1 MSVKTAN
8 ANQIRKTVRKKH
20 VAKPAARAQTSQ
32 ADRLVLQ
39 RAVANP
45 ASASPADIQTLQR
58 AYGNRAVTGL
68 IQAKLKVGP
77 AGDKYEQEA
86 DRVAQQV
93 MGMSTP
99 VAVGQAGK
107 GSQLAQRQAEE
118 EEVQMKPARLGK
130 GGLPLAA
137 SITPLVQRQQ
147 EEEEVQMKRRQGA
160 DGSFQ
165 ASPGLQTRLAAHQG
179 GGQPLPAHVRAFMEP
194 RFGADFSNVRVHADG
209 EAAQMSQ
216 RLSAQA
222 FTHGQ
227 DIYLSAGQYSPGS
240 DAGKRLLAHE
250 LTHVVQQSGA
260 QARANDVSTLRIQ
273 RALNFEPTNWKDT
286 QQISWVKGQD
296 HPDHD
301 NVLGFSGG
309 GGTRLWV
316 KTNESVAEARAAASL
331 VASAAQIRA
340 GRMPPGQTWRIS
352 TPQVR
357 EAAREDRTG
366 MVNKLGK
373 LQPKPSRVQKRQ
385 LKATLLQAADVHIST
400 HAGGEMGDQPVPQ
413 AQEPW
418 LQDPGFRRALGY
430 VGLLDIIMAN
440 FDRIIGMVGPQNWK
454 VERPNPTLHLID
466 NLQRGFGFDLTFEQW
481 SQNPWIQFV
490 RARNWAGMKAQLM
503 GYWAADPQF
512 QMIPAN
518 QQDAWVNDFMAGMQE
533 AWGDL
538 DAVRQALQA
547 SMPPSP
553 KRDVLI
559 QRIVYLRGWQAGHRW
574 RAAHPQAN
582 H

>member
-1 MSVKTAN
+1 VSVKTAN

-45 ASASPADIQTLQR
+45 ASASPADILALQR

-77 AGDKYEQEA
+77 VGDKYEQEA
-86 DRVAQQV
+86 DRVARQV

-107 GSQLAQRQAEE
+107 GSQLAQRQVEE
-118 EEVQMKPARLGK
+118 EEVQMKPARLGN

-147 EEEEVQMKRRQGA
+147 EEEEVQMKPRQGA

-165 ASPGLQTRLAAHQG
+165 ASPGLQTRLAAHRG

-194 RFGADFSNVRVHADG
+194 RFGADFGNVRVHADG
-209 EAAQMSQ
+209 DAVRMNKD
-216 RLSAQA
+216 LSAQA

-227 DIYLSAGQYSPGS
+227 DIYMSAGKYSPGS

-250 LTHVVQQSGA
+250 LTHVVQQSGS
-260 QARANDVSTLRIQ
+260 QARASDVSTLRIQ

-316 KTNESVAEARAAASL
+316 KTDESVAEARAAASL
-331 VASAAQIRA
+331 VASAAQARSA
-340 GRMPPGQTWRIS
+340 KMGAHRKWKIS
-352 TPQVR
+352 TPQIR
-357 EAAREDRTG
+357 EATPGDRTQIVKQVG
-366 MVNKLGK
+366 KRKK
-373 LQPKPSRVQKRQ
+373 LQPPATKPEKRQ
-385 LKATLLQAADVHIST
+385 LTRNLLEAPVQVAT
-400 HAGGEMGDQPVPQ
+400 HAGGVMGGS
-413 AQEPW
+413 AGSRSTTALSAGSRISEGAR
-418 LQDPGFRRALGY
+418 LRR
-430 VGLLDIIMAN
+430 
-440 FDRIIGMVGPQNWK
+440 P
-454 VERPNPTLHLID
+454 
-466 NLQRGFGFDLTFEQW
+466 FGHHY
-481 SQNPWIQFV
+481 
-490 RARNWAGMKAQLM
+490 GQL
-503 GYWAADPQF
+503 
-512 QMIPAN
+512 
-518 QQDAWVNDFMAGMQE
+518 
-533 AWGDL
+533 
-538 DAVRQALQA
+538 
-547 SMPPSP
+547 
-553 KRDVLI
+553 
-559 QRIVYLRGWQAGHRW
+559 
-574 RAAHPQAN
+574 
-582 H
+582 